1 MNKVIFFVAGG
12 TGGHLFPAIA
22 VAKSFEKSQ
31 SHFLVDKRTEK
42 ILLGKD
48 FKYHVISSSKLE
60 KNIFTIIISIFKILY
75 GFIYSFCLILKF
87 KPSLVVGFGGYTSIP
102 TILAAKVLNKKIL
115 THEQNSVMG
124 RTNRFLS
131 KISTKIAITYKNTI
145 FAHKSAIL
153 SGIPIRKL
161 KVKNKK
167 KNNKKK
173 TILIIGGSQGAQVF
187 SEIIKKV
194 LLGFDKN
201 LLKKIFIVHQVRKE
215 DLKNMKS
222 FYQNLNIKFK
232 INSFFTNIYD
242 EINNSDLII
251 SRCGASTLA
260 EIEFF
265 KKFCI
270 LIPLPTSANN
280 HQFFNA
286 VEFKRGNNCEIINQ
300 SNINNDKL
308 VKIIKSNL
316 FEKKIKKKQRQKKT
330 KKLSLVNI
338 INDMLK

>member
-42 ILLGKD
+42 ILLGKEL
-48 FKYHVISSSKLE
+48 KYHVISSSKLE

-75 GFIYSFCLILKF
+75 GFVYSFCLIIKF

-115 THEQNSVMG
+115 IHEQNSVMG
-124 RTNRFLS
+124 KTNRFLS
-131 KISTKIAITYKNTI
+131 RISTKIAITYKNTT

-161 KVKNKK
+161 KVKKNKK
-167 KNNKKK
+167 NKNKK

-187 SEIIKKV
+187 GEIIKKV
-194 LLGFDKN
+194 LLRFDKN
-201 LLKKIFIVHQVRKE
+201 LLKKIFIVHQVKKE
-215 DLKNMKS
+215 DLKSMKN
-222 FYQNLNIKFK
+222 FYRNINIEFK
-232 INSFFTNIYD
+232 IKSFFTDIYD

-280 HQFFNA
+280 HQFYNA
-286 VEFKRGNNCEIINQ
+286 VEFKKTNDCEIINQ
-300 SNINNDKL
+300 LNINNDRL
-308 VKIIKSNL
+308 VEIIKSNL
-316 FEKKIKKKQRQKKT
+316 FEKKFKKIQQQRKT

>member
-1 MNKVIFFVAGG
+1 M
-12 TGGHLFPAIA
+12 FPAIA

-42 ILLGKD
+42 ILLGKEL
-48 FKYHVISSSKLE
+48 KYHVISSSKLE

-75 GFIYSFCLILKF
+75 GFVYSFCLIIKF

-115 THEQNSVMG
+115 IHEQNSVMG
-124 RTNRFLS
+124 KTNRFLS
-131 KISTKIAITYKNTI
+131 RISTKIAITYKNTT

-161 KVKNKK
+161 KVKKNKK
-167 KNNKKK
+167 NKNKK

-187 SEIIKKV
+187 GEIIKKV
-194 LLGFDKN
+194 LLRFDKN
-201 LLKKIFIVHQVRKE
+201 LLKKIFIVHQVKKE
-215 DLKNMKS
+215 DLKSMKN
-222 FYQNLNIKFK
+222 FYRNINIEFK
-232 INSFFTNIYD
+232 IKSFFTDIYD

-280 HQFFNA
+280 HQFYNA
-286 VEFKRGNNCEIINQ
+286 LEFKKTNNCEIINQ
-300 SNINNDKL
+300 SNVNNDKL

-316 FEKKIKKKQRQKKT
+316 FEKKIKKLQQQSKT

>member
-1 MNKVIFFVAGG
+1 MNKIIFFVAGG

-42 ILLGKD
+42 ILLGKEL
-48 FKYHVISSSKLE
+48 KYHVISSSKLE

-75 GFIYSFCLILKF
+75 GFVYSFCLIIKF

-115 THEQNSVMG
+115 IHEQNSVMG
-124 RTNRFLS
+124 KTNRFLS
-131 KISTKIAITYKNTI
+131 RISTKIAITYKNTT

-161 KVKNKK
+161 KVKKNKK
-167 KNNKKK
+167 NKNKK

-187 SEIIKKV
+187 GEIIKKV
-194 LLGFDKN
+194 LLRFDKN
-201 LLKKIFIVHQVRKE
+201 LLKKIFIVHQVKKE
-215 DLKNMKS
+215 DLKSMKN
-222 FYQNLNIKFK
+222 FYRNINIEFK
-232 INSFFTNIYD
+232 IKSFFTDIYD

-280 HQFFNA
+280 HQFYNA
-286 VEFKRGNNCEIINQ
+286 VEFKKTNDCEIINQ
-300 SNINNDKL
+300 LNINNDRL
-308 VKIIKSNL
+308 VEIIKSNL
-316 FEKKIKKKQRQKKT
+316 FEKKFKKIQQQRKT

>member
-1 MNKVIFFVAGG
+1 
-12 TGGHLFPAIA
+12 
-22 VAKSFEKSQ
+22 
-31 SHFLVDKRTEK
+31 
-42 ILLGKD
+42 
-48 FKYHVISSSKLE
+48 
-60 KNIFTIIISIFKILY
+60 
-75 GFIYSFCLILKF
+75 
-87 KPSLVVGFGGYTSIP
+87 
-102 TILAAKVLNKKIL
+102 
-115 THEQNSVMG
+115 MG

-161 KVKNKK
+161 KVKKNK
-167 KNNKKK
+167 KNNNKK

-194 LLGFDKN
+194 LLGFDNN

-215 DLKNMKS
+215 DLKSMKN

-232 INSFFTNIYD
+232 IKSFFTNIYD

-280 HQFFNA
+280 HQFYNA
-286 VEFKRGNNCEIINQ
+286 VEFKRTNNCEIINQ

-308 VKIIKSNL
+308 VKIIKFNL
-316 FEKKIKKKQRQKKT
+316 FKKKIKKIQQQRKT
-330 KKLSLVNI
+330 KKVSLVNI

>member
-1 MNKVIFFVAGG
+1 MNKIIFFVAGG

-60 KNIFTIIISIFKILY
+60 KNIFTIIISIFKIFY
-75 GFIYSFCLILKF
+75 GFVYSFCLIIKF

-115 THEQNSVMG
+115 IHEQNSVMG
-124 RTNRFLS
+124 KTNRFLS
-131 KISTKIAITYKNTI
+131 RISTKTAITYKNTI
-145 FAHKSAIL
+145 FAHKSAIF
-153 SGIPIRKL
+153 SGIPIRKF
-161 KVKNKK
+161 KVKKQKKKKNKK
-167 KNNKKK
+167 V
-173 TILIIGGSQGAQVF
+173 ILIVGGSQGAQVF
-187 SEIIKKV
+187 SEIIKKI
-194 LLGFDKN
+194 LLRFDKS
-201 LLKKIFIVHQVRKE
+201 LLQKVFIVHQVRKE
-215 DLKNMKS
+215 DLKRMEN

-232 INSFFTNIYD
+232 IKSFFTNIYD

-280 HQFFNA
+280 HQFYNA
-286 VEFKRGNNCEIINQ
+286 VEFKKTNNCEIINQ

-316 FEKKIKKKQRQKKT
+316 FEKKIKKIQQQRKT